1 MMTCTYPHGRFR
13 IAAVWQPRSVV
24 SLGTDSAES
33 LSPLQAGLS
42 GRLIPEG
49 RVVHV

>member
-1 MMTCTYPHGRFR
+1 MTYIDPHGRFR

-33 LSPLQAGLS
+33 LSPSQAGLS
-42 GRLIPEG
+42 GRLIPEE
-49 RVVHV
+49 RFVLL